1 MVSKNEKADLIIHPV
16 RLRILRILGENSLTT
31 AELSTRMPDVPKSSL
46 YRHIRKLLDGGMV
59 AVTDIN
65 IAKGTEE
72 KVYHCVVPP
81 TITPQE
87 AEAMS
92 SEDHL
97 RYFSAYAATLI
108 QGFKRYLDTRNTP
121 DFVQDRVGYSEV
133 YFYASTDELDELLA
147 PLSQGLMKLSNN
159 GPTEGRKFRKLV
171 VINHPE
177 IEENKNDNQ

>member
-1 MVSKNEKADLIIHPV
+1 LVSNIEKADLIIHPV

-31 AELSTRMPDVPKSSL
+31 AELSDRMPDVPKSSL
-46 YRHIRKLLDGGMV
+46 YRHIHKLSDAGMLTV
-59 AVTDIN
+59 AEVKN
-65 IAKGTEE
+65 VKGTEE

-108 QGFKRYLDTRNTP
+108 QGFKRYLDTRDTP

-133 YFYASTDELDELLA
+133 YFYASNDELDELIA
-147 PLSQGLMKLSNN
+147 PLSQGIMKLSQN

-177 IEENKNDNQ
+177 IEEKKDDNQ